1 MNCNLFLIIYCP
13 LKVIYTLENISS
25 NALTKDTFPNL
36 LSFDATKNIVVLTGD
51 GTNFKE
57 SGKEYEFRLVAK
69 SVLDSL

>member
-1 MNCNLFLIIYCP
+1 MPQYTWEPQDCP